1 MYIRYFFIVV
11 CLLAMTSVSAQHDGT
26 TLNVRLYPV
35 QMLAISPAV
44 LNSDDTKASKESSFV
59 VISSPSGFEIMLQQN
74 VYNNSAGFK
83 NSDSGKLLGEKDK
96 AYNLINY
103 EKGVVEKIF
112 EINHHA
118 KEEKKYTSDSDNNYY
133 ILTMMSN

>member
-11 CLLAMTSVSAQHDGT
+11 CLLAITSVSAQHDGT

-44 LNSDDTKASKESSFV
+44 LNSGNTKANKESSFV
-59 VISSPSGFEIMLQQN
+59 VISSPSGFEIILQQN

-83 NSDSGKLLGEKDK
+83 NSDSGKLSGEKDK

-103 EKGVVEKIF
+103 ESGVIEKIF
-112 EINHHA
+112 EINHHP
-118 KEEKKYTSDSDNNYY
+118 KKQEKHTSNSDNNYY

>member
-44 LNSDDTKASKESSFV
+44 LNSGNTKANKESSFV

-83 NSDSGKLLGEKDK
+83 NSDSGKLSGEKDK

-103 EKGVVEKIF
+103 ESGVIEKIF
-112 EINHHA
+112 EINHHP
-118 KEEKKYTSDSDNNYY
+118 KEQEKHTSNSDNNYY